1 MALIFLKLG
10 GSLITD
16 KRAVAT
22 ARTQVIERLA
32 AETAVALAHQPN
44 LQLVLGHGS
53 GSFGHVVARAH
64 RTREGVSTPA
74 GWRGFAETA
83 RIAARLN
90 RLVADIFAAAG
101 VPVWSLSPSASAWC
115 RDGELIEM
123 ADRPVHVA
131 LARGLVPLVH
141 GDVALDA
148 VRGGTIVST
157 EEVFAWLAHRLQPQ
171 AILLAGIVD
180 GVYEH
185 DPLLDPQAR
194 HVAELAAHEVASLA
208 GGLSGSY
215 ATDVTGGMA
224 SKVRAMAHLVT
235 ELPDLT
241 VRFFSGEQPGALER
255 VLGDLNIDVGTR
267 LRF

>member
-1 MALIFLKLG
+1 MTLVFLKLG

-16 KRAVAT
+16 KRAVAS

-32 AETAVALAHQPN
+32 GETAVALAQRPDM
-44 LQLVLGHGS
+44 QLVLGHGS

-64 RTREGVSTPA
+64 RTREGVQTPA

-115 RDGELIEM
+115 HDGELIEM
-123 ADRPVHVA
+123 AGRPVSTA
-131 LARGLVPLVH
+131 LEHGLVPLVH

-157 EEVFAWLAHRLQPQ
+157 EEVFAWLAQRLQPQ
-171 AILLAGIVD
+171 VILLAGIVD

-185 DPLLDPQAR
+185 DPLLDPRAR
-194 HVAELAAHEVASLA
+194 HVTELTTHEVNNLA

-224 SKVRAMAHLVT
+224 SKVRAMARLVE
-235 ELPDLT
+235 ELPGLT
-241 VRFFSGEQPGALER
+241 VRFFSGEQTGALQR
-255 VLGDLNIDVGTR
+255 VLVDPAAAVGTR
-267 LRF
+267 LRL

>member
-1 MALIFLKLG
+1 MPLVFLKLG

-32 AETAVALAHQPN
+32 AETAVVLAQRPDV
-44 LQLVLGHGS
+44 QLVLGHGS

-64 RTREGVSTPA
+64 RTREGVHSP
-74 GWRGFAETA
+74 GDWRGFAETA

-90 RLVADIFAAAG
+90 RLVADLFSSAG
-101 VPVWSLSPSASAWC
+101 IPVWSLSPSASARC
-115 RDGELIEM
+115 HNGELIEM
-123 ADRPVHVA
+123 ADRPVSVA
-131 LARGLVPLVH
+131 LDHGLVPLVH
-141 GDVALDA
+141 GDVALDD

-157 EEVFAWLAHRLQPQ
+157 EEVFAWLAHRLRPQ
-171 AILLAGIVD
+171 SILLAGIVD
-180 GVYEH
+180 GVYER
-185 DPLLDPQAR
+185 DPLIDPHAR
-194 HVAELAAHEVASLA
+194 HVAELAAHEVAGLA

-224 SKVRAMAHLVT
+224 SKVRAMARLVT
-235 ELPDLT
+235 DLPELT

-255 VLGDLNIDVGTR
+255 VLGDPAAPVGTR

>member
-1 MALIFLKLG
+1 MTLVFLKLG
-10 GSLITD
+10 GSLVTD

-32 AETAVALAHQPN
+32 AETAVALAQRPD
-44 LQLVLGHGS
+44 LRLVLGHGS

-64 RTREGVSTPA
+64 RTREGVHTAA

-90 RLVADIFAAAG
+90 RVVTDIFAAAG
-101 VPVWSLSPSASAWC
+101 LPVWSLSPSASAWC
-115 RDGELIEM
+115 RDGELVAM
-123 ADRPVHVA
+123 ADRPVSAA
-131 LARGLVPLVH
+131 LDHGLLPLVH

-157 EEVFAWLAHRLQPQ
+157 EEVFAFLAHRLRPQ
-171 AILLAGIVD
+171 VILLAGIVD
-180 GVYEH
+180 GVYER

-194 HVAELAAHEVASLA
+194 HVAELTARDVAGLA
-208 GGLSGSY
+208 DGLSGSH

-224 SKVRAMAHLVT
+224 SKVQAMARLVN

-241 VRFFSGEQPGALER
+241 VRFFSGEQAGALER
-255 VLGDLNIDVGTR
+255 VLCDPEAAVGTR
-267 LRF
+267 LRY